1 MLTGKLKV
9 AAAMLVLAGVMTTGI
24 CFVGTG
30 GLAAQGQESKKSAHE
45 AKKPSPDAPA
55 APRKPAEKW
64 QNRATL
70 REPTFICIG
79 VAFSLDGKTAA
90 TASFGSNVEVWDLA
104 KSEVRI
110 RLKTDHRWN
119 TSVAI
124 SPDCKT
130 LASVG
135 ADRVVK
141 VWDLTTG
148 KEQKAWSLL
157 PKDEQVEIKDA
168 VGPSGGYHRVAFS
181 PDGKTLAAA
190 AGRVVKILDPAT
202 GKEHASLDGHA
213 EEVRFVAYGLGG
225 KVLVTAGVDG
235 AIKLWDV
242 DTAKERITLQAQG
255 PPRGDIALSADG
267 KTLAASDTEA
277 KTVTVWDGETGKEK
291 ATLKDVKV
299 HRVAL
304 SPDGKVLATGTSGKN
319 LRAQLWDVATG
330 KESVALN
337 VEGLGPI
344 LTSLRF
350 SPDGKSLAASGY
362 EVDVDNDRAG
372 DGVLHLWELR
382 E

>member
-1 MLTGKLKV
+1 MLTGKMKIV
-9 AAAMLVLAGVMTTGI
+9 AAMLVLAGAMTPGI
-24 CFVGTG
+24 WFGGTG
-30 GLAAQGQESKKSAHE
+30 GLAAQGQEPKQSAQE

-64 QNRATL
+64 QDRATL
-70 REPTFICIG
+70 REPTSICIG
-79 VAFSLDGKTAA
+79 VAFSSDGKTAA
-90 TASFGSNVEVWDLA
+90 TATFGSTVEVWDLA

-124 SPDCKT
+124 SPDGKT

-141 VWDLTTG
+141 VWDLATG
-148 KEQKAWSLL
+148 KEQKAWSLV
-157 PKDEQVEIKDA
+157 PKDEQFAIKDA
-168 VGPSGGYHRVAFS
+168 VGPSGGYHRVAYS
-181 PDGKTLAAA
+181 PDGKCLAAA
-190 AGRVVKILDPAT
+190 AGKVVKILDATT
-202 GKEHASLDGHA
+202 GKEQVSLDGHA
-213 EEVRFVAYGLGG
+213 EEVRFVAYALGG

-277 KTVTVWDGETGKEK
+277 KTVTVWDVETGKEK

-304 SPDGKVLATGTSGKN
+304 SPDGKVLATGTSGN
-319 LRAQLWDVATG
+319 TLRAQLWDVATG
-330 KESVALN
+330 KESVALK
-337 VEGLGPI
+337 VEGLGPF
-344 LTSLRF
+344 LTALRF
-350 SPDGKSLAASGY
+350 SPDGKILAASGY
-362 EVDVDNDRAG
+362 EVDVDNDKAG
-372 DGVLHLWELR
+372 DSVLHLWELR